1 MFRRRVALAG
11 LGVLTLVHREQL
23 LRHGRVFGIDPLAL
37 VLVGVIDLKTFLE
50 AEGVV
55 ERGAEIAHLPVVAQP
70 IDMVATHF
78 EIALVKTTL
87 AEIQRS
93 AESADKGEQPAAPQ
107 ERRQHQRYPLVKV
120 DVENHSAF

>member
-11 LGVLTLVHREQL
+11 IRVLAFVHREQL
-23 LRHGRVFGIDPLAL
+23 LRHGGVFGIDPLAL
-37 VLVGVIDLKTFLE
+37 VLVGVLDLKTFFE
-50 AEGVV
+50 AEGIV
-55 ERGAEIAHLPVVAQP
+55 ERGAEVAHLSVVAQS

-78 EIALVKTTL
+78 EKALVKATL
-87 AEIQRS
+87 AEIQRG